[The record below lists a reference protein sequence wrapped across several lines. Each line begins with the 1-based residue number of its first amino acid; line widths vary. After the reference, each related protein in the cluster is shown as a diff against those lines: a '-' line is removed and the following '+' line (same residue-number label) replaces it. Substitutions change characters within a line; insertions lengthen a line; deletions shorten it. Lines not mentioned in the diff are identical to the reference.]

1 MKKTVLLVLWCTS
14 FLLPVTGDAQMGPGR
29 GPGMMGG
36 GGPSPRHFYVMHQ
49 GLDAKYASLRNP
61 LKPTAAILAAGKA
74 LFDENCAVC
83 HGAAGR
89 GDGPGAKGLDPAP
102 AVLAGLSRM
111 PIASD
116 GFYFWTIS
124 EGGIQFQG
132 AMPPFQGT
140 FKDEDIWK
148 IVLFLRTL

>member
-1 MKKTVLLVLWCTS
+1 MKKTVLLVLWCAP
-14 FLLPVTGDAQMGPGR
+14 FLLPASGDAQMGPGR

-36 GGPSPRHFYVMHQ
+36 GPSPRHFYVMHQ
-49 GLDAKYASLRNP
+49 GLDQKYASLRNP
-61 LKPTAAILAAGKA
+61 LKPNAENLAAGKT
-74 LFDENCAVC
+74 LFEQNCAVC

-102 AVLAGLSRM
+102 AVLAGLSRTR
-111 PIASD
+111 IASD
-116 GFYFWTIS
+116 GFYFWTIG
-124 EGGIQFQG
+124 EGGIQFNG
-132 AMPPFQGT
+132 AMPPFKDT